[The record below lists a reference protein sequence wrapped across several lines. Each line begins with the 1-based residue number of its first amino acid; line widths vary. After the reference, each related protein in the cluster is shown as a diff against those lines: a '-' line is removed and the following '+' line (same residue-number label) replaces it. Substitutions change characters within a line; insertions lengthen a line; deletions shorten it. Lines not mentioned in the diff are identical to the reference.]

1 MDSRGPTPWLRQFIS
16 VTYPHCCKHVKTS
29 LQVIVPLQLLCPG
42 WWELNIGLKFWSS
55 LLTLLKSPWWE
66 RAALDIC
73 TRAGHLWSCVS
84 FSYEVHLAY
93 VSDSIE
99 VSQPR
104 FVSCSAK
111 QSAERDSCVSYS
123 TERPC
128 ISCRATNSRRDSCV
142 SISGEKGHVFLAE
155 PQRAGEI
162 LACPFKKKKATFPVF
177 LPRPEEVS
185 GREFMCPFQHRE
197 AKFNSCSAENC
208 ERKSKFSEILVRCA
222 EKSFSVQ
229 SFSVKWFQK
238 VLPECSLDLTGRA

>member
-1 MDSRGPTPWLRQFIS
+1 M
-16 VTYPHCCKHVKTS
+16 
-29 LQVIVPLQLLCPG
+29 
-42 WWELNIGLKFWSS
+42 
-55 LLTLLKSPWWE
+55 
-66 RAALDIC
+66 
-73 TRAGHLWSCVS
+73 S

-111 QSAERDSCVSYS
+111 QSAERDSCVS
-123 TERPC
+123 
-128 ISCRATNSRRDSCV
+128 
-142 SISGEKGHVFLAE
+142 ISGEKGHVFLAE

-162 LACPFKKKKATFPVF
+162 LAYPFQKKKATFPVF

-185 GREFMCPFQHRE
+185 GREFMYPFQHRE

>member
-1 MDSRGPTPWLRQFIS
+1 MDSRGTTPWLRQFIS

-111 QSAERDSCVSYS
+111 QSAKRNSCISYL
-123 TERPC
+123 TERPR
-128 ISCRATNSRRDSCV
+128 ISCRATKSRRDSCV
-142 SISGEKGHVFLAE
+142 SISE
-155 PQRAGEI
+155 
-162 LACPFKKKKATFPVF
+162 KKATFPIF

-185 GREFMCPFQHRE
+185 GREFTYPFQHRK
-197 AKFNSCSAENC
+197 ATSCC
-208 ERKSKFSEILVRCA
+208 VPDPGWVRPILFLH
-222 EKSFSVQ
+222 S
-229 SFSVKWFQK
+229 
-238 VLPECSLDLTGRA
+238 